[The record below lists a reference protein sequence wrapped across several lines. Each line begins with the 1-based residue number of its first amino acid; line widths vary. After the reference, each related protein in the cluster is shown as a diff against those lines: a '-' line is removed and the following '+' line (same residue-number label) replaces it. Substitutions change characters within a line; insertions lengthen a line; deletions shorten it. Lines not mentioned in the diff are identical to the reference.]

1 MKVLI
6 RECKNEPREWIYR
19 PRTSDP
25 QEAID
30 RTVKR
35 FWGSKA
41 FFRRDYSLRG
51 GVFGQVFRDVTQSG
65 EVFTASAATDRVTVS
80 IG

>member
-51 GVFGQVFRDVTQSG
+51 GVFGQVFRIGLNGKPNFLS
-65 EVFTASAATDRVTVS
+65 EPAT
-80 IG
+80 